1 MEFKMDKYLEVK
13 ENGFPK
19 VIIGIRRCGRFYLLD
34 TIYREYFNMM
44 KTWLKSSPPNH
55 SSNIKPWLLIG

>member
-34 TIYREYFNMM
+34 TIYREYFNMII
-44 KTWLKSSPPNH
+44 NV
-55 SSNIKPWLLIG
+55 NIKVPEVCK